1 MIEIRKLVPA
11 SAWEIVKSI
20 RIYANIEFLY
30 DDKQMHG
37 MHAHFSRDWLIENGN
52 LPEKAGNVEI
62 YSITDFVTW
71 KQYQPAMLLHEMAH

>member
-1 MIEIRKLVPA
+1 
-11 SAWEIVKSI
+11 
-20 RIYANIEFLY
+20 
-30 DDKQMHG
+30 

-62 YSITDFVTW
+62 YSITDFVAW